1 MEHFIFLWVGSVS
14 KVEIIDTTFRD
25 AHQSLIA
32 TRLQTEDMLA
42 IAEKM
47 DRIGFYSME
56 VWGGATFDVCI
67 RYLGEDPWERLRLLR
82 EHMKK
87 TKLQMLLRGQN
98 LIGYRHYPD
107 DIVEKFVELAHKN
120 GIDIFRVFDALND
133 VRNMKIAIKKAKEVG
148 AEVQGAIAYTTGKV
162 FTLEYYM
169 ERVEELLRLDVDV
182 ITIKDMAALLTPW
195 KAYELVSE
203 IKERYGVPV
212 NVHTHSTTGMAV
224 ATYLKAVEAGADFI
238 DTAISPLAFG
248 TAQPGIQTI
257 WHALPE
263 AVGSHLDRELIHEVS
278 RYLKKLLDEKY
289 SGLLHKEALMVNPY
303 VLKYQVPGG
312 MYSNLI
318 SQLKEMKALDRLQ
331 EVLDEIPRVREDLGW
346 PPLVT
351 PTSQIVGT
359 QAVLNVLFGRYER
372 ITEEVKNYIKGLYGR
387 PPGEIEP
394 ELKRKVLGDEEP
406 ISVRPGELLEP
417 MLEKCRREL
426 EELGYLKKEEDLL
439 TYCLFPQVAVEFFRR
454 GKQGKRAV
462 SMPPTAQK
470 FKLYVN
476 GVEFEVGV
484 EGIDLSAL
492 KYLPEMRGP
501 SKRPTQAYVSS
512 PTPSSTVPSPVHA
525 PATPTMQNPA
535 PAGEGVVTA
544 PMPGKILR
552 ILVKEGDKVKTGQG
566 LLVLE
571 AMKMENEIPAPK
583 DGMIKKILVKE
594 GDTVDTGQSLIEI
607 K

>member
-1 MEHFIFLWVGSVS
+1 MTQVD
-14 KVEIIDTTFRD
+14 IIDTTFRD

-32 TRLQTEDMLA
+32 TRLQTGDMLA

-67 RYLGEDPWERLRLLR
+67 RYLNEDPWERLRLLR
-82 EHMKK
+82 ESIGK

-98 LIGYRHYPD
+98 VVGYRHYPD
-107 DIVEKFVELAHKN
+107 DVVEKFVELAHKN

-133 VRNMKIAIKKAKEVG
+133 VRNMEVAVRKAKEVG
-148 AEVQGAIAYTTGKV
+148 AEVQGAIAYTTGKI

-169 ERVEELLRLDVDV
+169 KKVEELLKLDVDV
-182 ITIKDMAALLTPW
+182 ITIKDMAGLLTPW
-195 KAYELVSE
+195 RAYELVSE
-203 IKERYGVPV
+203 IKKTYGVPV

-224 ATYLKAVEAGADFI
+224 ATYMKAVEAGADFI

-278 RYLKKLLDEKY
+278 RYLKRLLDEKY
-289 SGLLHKEALMVNPY
+289 SGLLHKETLMVNPY

-331 EVLDEIPRVREDLGW
+331 EVLEEIPRVREDLGW

-372 ITEEVKNYIKGLYGR
+372 ITEEVKNYIRGLYGR
-387 PPGEIEP
+387 PPAEVNP
-394 ELKRKVLGDEEP
+394 ELKAKVLGGEEP
-406 ISVRPGELLEP
+406 ITVRPGELLEP
-417 MLEKCRREL
+417 MLEKCRKEL
-426 EELGYLKKEEDLL
+426 EELGYLGKEEDVL
-439 TYCLFPQVAVEFFRR
+439 TYCLFPQIAREFFERR
-454 GKQGKRAV
+454 KAGRKAPQI
-462 SMPPTAQK
+462 PPSAQK
-470 FKLYVN
+470 LKLYVN
-476 GVEFEVGV
+476 GVEFEVGI
-484 EGIDLSAL
+484 EGVDLSAL
-492 KYLPEMRGP
+492 KYLPHIAGSHQASTTAP
-501 SKRPTQAYVSS
+501 STSAAPVSAPS
-512 PTPSSTVPSPVHA
+512 APTPVSVPAAPVA
-525 PATPTMQNPA
+525 PASTPA
-535 PAGEGVVTA
+535 PAGEGVVTS

-552 ILVKEGDKVKTGQG
+552 ILVKEGESVKTGQG
-566 LLVLE
+566 LVVLE

-583 DGMIKKILVKE
+583 DGVVKKILVKE
-594 GDTVDTGQSLIEI
+594 GDTVDTGQPLIELE
-607 K
+607 

>member
-1 MEHFIFLWVGSVS
+1 MAR
-14 KVEIIDTTFRD
+14 VEIIDTTFRD

-32 TRLQTEDMLA
+32 TRMTTDDMLA

-67 RYLGEDPWERLRLLR
+67 RYLNEDPWERLRLLR
-82 EHMKK
+82 EHIRK

-98 LIGYRHYPD
+98 VVGYRHYPD
-107 DIVEKFVELAHKN
+107 DVVEKFVELAHRN

-133 VRNMKIAIKKAKEVG
+133 VRNMEVAIRKAKEVG
-148 AEVQGAIAYTTGKV
+148 AEVQGAIAYTTGKI
-162 FTLEYYM
+162 FTLEYYLGK
-169 ERVEELLRLDVDV
+169 VEELLALDVDV
-182 ITIKDMAALLTPW
+182 ITIKDMAALLTPRR
-195 KAYELVSE
+195 AYELVRE

-224 ATYLKAVEAGADFI
+224 ATYLKAVEAGADYI

-263 AVGSHLDRELIHEVS
+263 AVGSHLDRDLIHEVS
-278 RYLKKLLDEKY
+278 RYLKKLLEEKY
-289 SGLLHKEALMVNPY
+289 SGLLHKETLMVNPY

-331 EVLDEIPRVREDLGW
+331 EVLEEIPRVREDLGW

-372 ITEEVKNYIKGLYGR
+372 ITEEVKNYIRGLYGR
-387 PPGEIEP
+387 PPGEINP
-394 ELKRKVLGDEEP
+394 ELRKKVLGDEEP
-406 ISVRPGELLEP
+406 ITERPGSLLGP
-417 MLEKCRREL
+417 GLEECRRKL
-426 EELGYLKKEEDLL
+426 EELGYLENEEDVL
-439 TYCLFPQVAVEFFRR
+439 TYCLFPQVALEFFRAR
-454 GKQGKRAV
+454 REGRRKPGLPKTVQR
-462 SMPPTAQK
+462 
-470 FKLYVN
+470 FKLYVD

-484 EGIDLSAL
+484 EGVDLSAL
-492 KYLPEMRGP
+492 RYLPQVAG
-501 SKRPTQAYVSS
+501 V
-512 PTPSSTVPSPVHA
+512 PTPPSA
-525 PATPTMQNPA
+525 PKTAPA
-535 PAGEGVVTA
+535 PAPVAAPAPAPVAPAAAPALASEGAVTA

-552 ILVKEGDKVKTGQG
+552 ILVKEGEQVKTGQG
-566 LLVLE
+566 LVVLE

-583 DGMIKKILVKE
+583 DGVVKKILVKE
-594 GDTVDTGQSLIEI
+594 GDTVDTGQTLIELE
-607 K
+607 

>member
-1 MEHFIFLWVGSVS
+1 MAR
-14 KVEIIDTTFRD
+14 VEIIDTTFRD

-56 VWGGATFDVCI
+56 VWGGATFDVAI
-67 RYLGEDPWERLRLLR
+67 RYLNEDPWERLRLLR
-82 EHMKK
+82 EHIKK

-98 LIGYRHYPD
+98 VVGYRHYPD
-107 DIVEKFVELAHKN
+107 DVVEKFVELAHRN

-133 VRNMKIAIKKAKEVG
+133 VRNMEVAIRKAKEVG

-169 ERVEELLRLDVDV
+169 KKVEELLALDVDV

-278 RYLKKLLDEKY
+278 RYLKRLLDEKY

-331 EVLDEIPRVREDLGW
+331 EVLEEIPRVREDLGW

-387 PPGEIEP
+387 PPAEINP
-394 ELKRKVLGDEEP
+394 ELKKRVLGNEEP
-406 ISVRPGELLEP
+406 ITARPGELLEP
-417 MLEKCRREL
+417 MLEKCRKEL
-426 EELGYLKKEEDLL
+426 EELGYLEKEEDVL
-439 TYCLFPQVAVEFFRR
+439 TYCLFPQIAKEFFEARKAGR
-454 GKQGKRAV
+454 KGPRI
-462 SMPPTAQK
+462 PPSAQK
-470 FKLYVN
+470 LKLYVN
-476 GVEFEVGV
+476 GVEFEVGL
-484 EGIDLSAL
+484 EGVDLSAL
-492 KYLPEMRGP
+492 KYLPQIASAGTVSATGEAPAP
-501 SKRPTQAYVSS
+501 SAPAPVSLPS
-512 PTPSSTVPSPVHA
+512 VPSAPTPAAPAAPVAPTTPSPA
-525 PATPTMQNPA
+525 PT
-535 PAGEGVVTA
+535 GEGVVTA
-544 PMPGKILR
+544 PMPGKIIR
-552 ILVKEGDKVKTGQG
+552 ILVKEGEQVKTGQG
-566 LLVLE
+566 LLILE

-583 DGMIKKILVKE
+583 DGVVKRILVKE
-594 GDTVDTGQSLIEI
+594 GDTVDTGQALIELE
-607 K
+607 

>member
-1 MEHFIFLWVGSVS
+1 MAIVNIV
-14 KVEIIDTTFRD
+14 DTTFRD

-32 TRLQTEDMLA
+32 TRLQTEDMLK

-67 RYLGEDPWERLRLLR
+67 RYLNEDPWERLRLLR
-82 EHMKK
+82 EHIRK

-98 LIGYRHYPD
+98 VVGYRHYPD
-107 DIVEKFVELAHKN
+107 DVVERFVELAHKN

-133 VRNMKIAIKKAKEVG
+133 VRNMEVAIRKAKEVG

-169 ERVEELLRLDVDV
+169 EKVEELLKLDVDV
-182 ITIKDMAALLTPW
+182 ITIKDMAGLLTPW

-224 ATYLKAVEAGADFI
+224 ATYLKASEAGADFI

-289 SGLLHKEALMVNPY
+289 SGLLHKETLMVNPY

-331 EVLDEIPRVREDLGW
+331 EVLEEIPRVREDLGW

-387 PPGEIEP
+387 PPAEINP
-394 ELKRKVLGDEEP
+394 ELKAKVLGDEEP

-417 MLEKCRREL
+417 TLDKCREEL
-426 EELGYLKKEEDLL
+426 EELGVGKEEDVL
-439 TYCLFPQVAVEFFRR
+439 TYCLFPQVAREFFERR
-454 GKQGKRAV
+454 KAGRKV
-462 SMPPTAQK
+462 LPMPPSAQK

-476 GVEFEVGV
+476 GVEFEVGL
-484 EGIDLSAL
+484 EGVDLSAL
-492 KYLPEMRGP
+492 KYLPQIAATGVTSTAP
-501 SKRPTQAYVSS
+501 VQVSTPVPAATPAPAPAA
-512 PTPSSTVPSPVHA
+512 PTPV
-525 PATPTMQNPA
+525 

-552 ILVKEGDKVKTGQG
+552 ILVKEGESIKTGQG

-583 DGMIKKILVKE
+583 DGVIKKIHVKE
-594 GDTVDTGQSLIEI
+594 GDTVNTGDPLMEIE
-607 K
+607 

>member
-1 MEHFIFLWVGSVS
+1 MTR
-14 KVEIIDTTFRD
+14 VEIIDTTFRD

-56 VWGGATFDVCI
+56 VWGGATFDVAI
-67 RYLGEDPWERLRLLR
+67 RYLNEDPWERLRLLR
-82 EHMKK
+82 EHISK

-98 LIGYRHYPD
+98 VVGYRHYPD
-107 DIVEKFVELAHKN
+107 DVVEKFVELAHKN

-133 VRNMKIAIKKAKEVG
+133 VRNMEVAIRKAKEVG

-169 ERVEELLRLDVDV
+169 KKVEELLALDVDV

-203 IKERYGVPV
+203 IKETYGVPV

-278 RYLKKLLDEKY
+278 RYLKRLLEEKY
-289 SGLLHKEALMVNPY
+289 AGLLHKEALMVNPY

-318 SQLKEMKALDRLQ
+318 SQLREMKALDKLQ
-331 EVLDEIPRVREDLGW
+331 EVLEEIPRVREDLGW

-387 PPGEIEP
+387 PPAEVDP
-394 ELKRKVLGDEEP
+394 KLKRKVLGDEEP
-406 ISVRPGELLEP
+406 ITARPGELLEP
-417 MLEKCRREL
+417 ALERCRKEL
-426 EELGYLKKEEDLL
+426 EELGYLEKEEDVL
-439 TYCLFPQVAVEFFRR
+439 TYCLFPQVAKEFFEARKA
-454 GKQGKRAV
+454 GKKGPK
-462 SMPPTAQK
+462 MPQNVER

-476 GVEFEVGV
+476 GVEFEIGLEGV
-484 EGIDLSAL
+484 DLSAL
-492 KYLPEMRGP
+492 KYLPQIASAGTAP
-501 SKRPTQAYVSS
+501 STQKVPAPSAPAPVSA
-512 PTPSSTVPSPVHA
+512 PSVPSAPTSAPAV
-525 PATPTMQNPA
+525 PATPTPA
-535 PAGEGVVTA
+535 AAGEGVVTA

-552 ILVKEGDKVKTGQG
+552 ILVKEGEQVKTGQG
-566 LLVLE
+566 LLILE

-583 DGMIKKILVKE
+583 DGVVKKILIKE
-594 GDTVDTGQSLIEI
+594 GDTVDTGQALIELG
-607 K
+607 

>member
-1 MEHFIFLWVGSVS
+1 MG
-14 KVEIIDTTFRD
+14 KVDIIDTTFRD

-32 TRLQTEDMLA
+32 TRLQTEDMLK
-42 IAEKM
+42 IAEDM

-67 RYLGEDPWERLRLLR
+67 RYLNEDPWERLRLLR
-82 EHMKK
+82 ENIKK

-98 LIGYRHYPD
+98 VVGYKHYPD
-107 DIVEKFVELAHKN
+107 DVVEKFVELAHRN

-133 VRNMKIAIKKAKEVG
+133 VRNMEVAIKKAKEVG

-169 ERVEELLRLDVDV
+169 DRVEELLALDVDV

-224 ATYLKAVEAGADFI
+224 ATYMKAVEAGADYI
-238 DTAISPLAFG
+238 DTSISPLAFG

-263 AVGSHLDRELIHEVS
+263 AVGSHLNRKLIHRVAK
-278 RYLKKLLDEKY
+278 YLKRLLDEKY
-289 SGLLHKEALMVNPY
+289 SGLLRKEALMVNPY
-303 VLKYQVPGG
+303 VLLYQVPGG
-312 MYSNLI
+312 MFSNLI
-318 SQLKEMKALDRLQ
+318 AQLSEMKALDKLD
-331 EVLDEIPRVREDLGW
+331 EVLEEIPRVREDLGW

-372 ITEEVKNYIKGLYGR
+372 ITEEVKNYVRGFYGR
-387 PPGEIEP
+387 PPAEINP
-394 ELKRKVLGDEEP
+394 ELKKKILGDEEP
-406 ISVRPGELLEP
+406 IKVRPGSLLEP
-417 MLEKCRREL
+417 QLEKCRKEL
-426 EELGYLKKEEDLL
+426 EEMGFLEKEEDVL
-439 TYCLFPQVAVEFFRR
+439 TYCLFPQIALEFFRER
-454 GKQGKRAV
+454 KTGARKPRISKNVQTIKIH
-462 SMPPTAQK
+462 
-470 FKLYVN
+470 VN

-484 EGIDLSAL
+484 EGVDLSAL
-492 KYLPEMRGP
+492 RYLP
-501 SKRPTQAYVSS
+501 SIASASATSQ
-512 PTPSSTVPSPVHA
+512 TPPRTAPISTS
-525 PATPTMQNPA
+525 PA
-535 PAGEGVVTA
+535 PAPAPAPVSAAPAGPVPAGDGVVTA

-552 ILVKEGDKVKTGQG
+552 VLVKEGERVKAGQG
-566 LLVLE
+566 LIVLE
-571 AMKMENEIPAPK
+571 AMKMENEVAAPR
-583 DGMIKKILVKE
+583 DGVVRRILVKE
-594 GDTVDTGQSLIEI
+594 GDTVDTGQPLIELE
-607 K
+607 

>member
-1 MEHFIFLWVGSVS
+1 MTQVD
-14 KVEIIDTTFRD
+14 IIDTTFRD

-67 RYLGEDPWERLRLLR
+67 RYLNEDPWERLRLLR
-82 EHMKK
+82 ESIGK

-98 LIGYRHYPD
+98 VVGYRHYPD
-107 DIVEKFVELAHKN
+107 DVVEKFVELAHKN

-133 VRNMKIAIKKAKEVG
+133 VRNMEVAVRKAKEVG
-148 AEVQGAIAYTTGKV
+148 AEVQGAIAYTTGKI

-169 ERVEELLRLDVDV
+169 KKVEELLKLDVDV
-182 ITIKDMAALLTPW
+182 ITIKDMAGLLTPW

-203 IKERYGVPV
+203 IKKTYGVPV

-224 ATYLKAVEAGADFI
+224 ATYMKAVEAGADFI

-278 RYLKKLLDEKY
+278 RYLKRLLDEKY
-289 SGLLHKEALMVNPY
+289 SGLLHKETLMVNPY

-331 EVLDEIPRVREDLGW
+331 QVLEEIPRVREDLGW

-372 ITEEVKNYIKGLYGR
+372 ITEEVKNYIRGLYGR
-387 PPGEIEP
+387 PPAEVNP
-394 ELKRKVLGDEEP
+394 ELKAKVLGDEEP

-417 MLEKCRREL
+417 ALKTCREKLEK
-426 EELGYLKKEEDLL
+426 LGYLEKEEDVL
-439 TYCLFPQVAVEFFRR
+439 TYCLFPQIAKEFFERR
-454 GKQGKRAV
+454 KAGRKGPEVPA
-462 SMPPTAQK
+462 SAQK
-470 FKLYVN
+470 LKLYVN
-476 GVEFEVGV
+476 GVEFEVGI

-492 KYLPEMRGP
+492 RYLPQIAG
-501 SKRPTQAYVSS
+501 SAQA
-512 PTPSSTVPSPVHA
+512 TGTVPSTSATPVSTPA
-525 PATPTMQNPA
+525 PAASAPA
-535 PAGEGVVTA
+535 PAPVPAGEGVVTS

-552 ILVKEGDKVKTGQG
+552 ILVKEGEQVKTGQG
-566 LLVLE
+566 LVVLE

-583 DGMIKKILVKE
+583 DGVVKRILVKE
-594 GDTVDTGQSLIEI
+594 GDTVDTGQPLIELE
-607 K
+607 

>member
-1 MEHFIFLWVGSVS
+1 MTVVNIV
-14 KVEIIDTTFRD
+14 DTTFRD

-56 VWGGATFDVCI
+56 VWGGATFDVAI
-67 RYLGEDPWERLRLLR
+67 RYLNEDPWERLRLLR
-82 EHMKK
+82 EHIKK

-98 LIGYRHYPD
+98 LVGYRHYPD
-107 DIVEKFVELAHKN
+107 DVAKKFVELAHKN

-133 VRNMKIAIKKAKEVG
+133 VRNMEVAIRKAKEVG

-169 ERVEELLRLDVDV
+169 RKVEELLKLDVDV
-182 ITIKDMAALLTPW
+182 ITIKDMAGLLTPW

-203 IKERYGVPV
+203 IKERYGIPV
-212 NVHTHSTTGMAV
+212 DVHTHSTTGMAV

-278 RYLKKLLDEKY
+278 RYLRNLLEEKY
-289 SGLLHKEALMVNPY
+289 WGLLHKGTLMVNPY

-318 SQLKEMKALDRLQ
+318 NQLKEMKALDRLQ
-331 EVLDEIPRVREDLGW
+331 EVLEEIPRVREDLGW

-372 ITEEVKNYIKGLYGR
+372 VTEEVKNYIKGLYGR
-387 PPGEIEP
+387 PPAEVNP
-394 ELKRKVLGDEEP
+394 ELRKKVLGGEEE
-406 ISVRPGELLEP
+406 ITVRPGELLEP
-417 MLEKCRREL
+417 MLEKCRKEL
-426 EELGYLKKEEDLL
+426 AELGIEREEDVL
-439 TYCLFPQVAVEFFRR
+439 TYCLFPQVAKEFFEERKAGR
-454 GKQGKRAV
+454 KGPR
-462 SMPPTAQK
+462 MPPSAQK
-470 FKLYVN
+470 VKLYVN
-476 GVEFEVGV
+476 GVEFEVGI
-484 EGIDLSAL
+484 EGLDLSAL
-492 KYLPEMRGP
+492 KYLPQIASAGAAAPIAQEP
-501 SKRPTQAYVSS
+501 SAPATSPPVPASSVSS
-512 PTPSSTVPSPVHA
+512 PASAPAPAASATPS
-525 PATPTMQNPA
+525 PA

-552 ILVKEGDKVKTGQG
+552 ILVKEGEQVKTGQG
-566 LLVLE
+566 LLILE

-583 DGMIKKILVKE
+583 DGVVKKILVKE
-594 GDTVDTGQSLIEI
+594 GDTVNTGDPMMEIE
-607 K
+607 

>member
-1 MEHFIFLWVGSVS
+1 MGR
-14 KVEIIDTTFRD
+14 VEIIDTTFRD

-47 DRIGFYSME
+47 DKIGFYSLE

-67 RYLGEDPWERLRLLR
+67 RYLREDPWERLRLLR
-82 EHMKK
+82 EHIKK

-107 DIVEKFVELAHKN
+107 DVVEKFVELAHKN

-133 VRNMKIAIKKAKEVG
+133 IRNMELAIKKAKEVG

-169 ERVEELLRLDVDV
+169 KKVEELLDLDVDV
-182 ITIKDMAALLTPW
+182 ITIKDMAGLLTPW

-212 NVHTHSTTGMAV
+212 NVHTHSPTGMAV

-257 WHALPE
+257 WYALPE

-278 RYLKKLLDEKY
+278 RYLKELLEEKY
-289 SGLLHKEALMVNPY
+289 WGLLHKETLMVNPY
-303 VLKYQVPGG
+303 ILKYQVPGG
-312 MYSNLI
+312 MFSNLI
-318 SQLKEMKALDRLQ
+318 SQLKEMNALDRLN
-331 EVLDEIPRVREDLGW
+331 EVLEEIPRVREDLGW

-372 ITEEVKNYIKGLYGR
+372 VTQQVKDYVKGLYGR
-387 PPGEIEP
+387 PPAEINP
-394 ELKRKVLGDEEP
+394 EVKQKILGDEKP
-406 ISVRPGELLEP
+406 ITARPGDLLEP
-417 MLEKCRREL
+417 MLEKCRKEL
-426 EELGYLKKEEDLL
+426 EEKGYSPTEEDLL
-439 TYCLFPQVAVEFFRR
+439 TYCLFPQVALEFFEARKEGR
-454 GKQGKRAV
+454 KAPEV
-462 SMPPTAQK
+462 PPTAQK

-484 EGIDLSAL
+484 EGVDLSAL
-492 KYLPEMRGP
+492 KYLPHI
-501 SKRPTQAYVSS
+501 TQAGITTPAPQ
-512 PTPSSTVPSPVHA
+512 PTSAPSAPAPSPV
-525 PATPTMQNPA
+525 PA
-535 PAGEGVVTA
+535 PAPAPAPAATGEGVVTA

-552 ILVKEGDKVKTGQG
+552 ILVKKGEQVKTGQG
-566 LLVLE
+566 LLILE

-583 DGMIKKILVKE
+583 DGVVKGILVKE
-594 GDTVDTGQSLIEI
+594 GDTVNTGDPLIEI
-607 K
+607 E